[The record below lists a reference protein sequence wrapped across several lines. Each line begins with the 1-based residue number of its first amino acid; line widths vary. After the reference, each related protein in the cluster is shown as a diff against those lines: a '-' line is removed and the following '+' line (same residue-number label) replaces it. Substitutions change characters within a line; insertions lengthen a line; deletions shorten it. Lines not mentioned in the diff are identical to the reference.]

1 MPTLLLMAALTALAT
16 PHIASLLITLAVDLL
31 VIYLHVSPLFG
42 YVELGESC
50 LIIKFGFF
58 LKREIPYFKIRG
70 PELGRGIV
78 SDSMLSLKCALE
90 HVKVRY
96 NTFDVVTVSVVG
108 NEELAERIS
117 ALRNL
122 VRGGETKFA
131 LTGK

>member
-31 VIYLHVSPLFG
+31 VIYLLVSPLFG

-50 LIIKFGFF
+50 LTIKFGFF

-70 PELGRGIV
+70 AELGRGIV

-122 VRGGETKFA
+122 M
-131 LTGK
+131 